1 MTVNISK
8 SHTAFEF
15 PYVVSDNQFKTSAIL
30 NLILGG
36 VSLLVFIAL
45 RGTLRSV
52 GGVYQRRRELA
63 DLFLQAPPLLLC
75 GLHQA
80 WSWVTT
86 VMCMSDTAIV
96 RTAGFDALLLNR
108 TILMGL
114 QIFSVLT
121 LLALGILLPT
131 YYSFDDV
138 VTHRLHRGTNVA
150 ELSRTTISNLPPGH
164 AILWLPTVATYLV
177 TAYCCWVLLVH
188 CQSYAELRMA
198 YMLCLDAAGA
208 EQYQEKREVRPV
220 RRPHEGSVGLGPG
233 RLCDGNPSG
242 SFQERNGMIRSD
254 SSRPTNSF
262 AAAPA
267 ATSPVASARG
277 SLVSLHYLLPV
288 EATMAAQPQ
297 VPGSASLGGPD
308 LGGQATGDCSSP
320 ARSHLA
326 RMTGLHNHELQGLT
340 PDGLRS
346 NLSNGSL
353 QAAAAAGLQ
362 VAVSVGPAA
371 HRASGLVLFPYDT
384 TSAAATVGT
393 ASAMEAGRPAATPAP
408 HVPRSMS
415 LRVRLR
421 LVAPW
426 LRHVVVRAAERAAR
440 HKAADNLLAW
450 VNPLKM
456 LAKDREDWA
465 RQQLA
470 ADADP
475 DPSLPPLP
483 SGCPPPATAAYA
495 GLLVASEDML
505 MALTGRG
512 EEVTEPHSRSPCFRR
527 APRVHWSE
535 SVRELAKS
543 LGILLWPDC
552 GLNAES
558 SLGEKVSQARSRA
571 NSSLRGAAG
580 RQEETG
586 RGEHATCSHPVAL
599 GSSGEHHKGSAFTA
613 KPMVGAKAAV
623 TTAQK
628 VFHGGG
634 GGGTMGIQS
643 HGTGMAGQTGQDAAN
658 LRKAVGVGT
667 GGSLRGYGSKSH
679 QAPPVYRYWAPAAEQ
694 RCFCR
699 DLRRRQRRQV
709 PWQQPP
715 GTPLGF
721 DTVSNPVFEL
731 STAPTATCSAA
742 GSISGGGGCK
752 VTAAVGMNQSIGTA
766 LLRSRVQG
774 APAVVLNE
782 GSLDG
787 GGATPA
793 EVGEEEEEED
803 DDDDEDDDEDEFE
816 AGETGRPWT
825 GWQQQ
830 PLVVGRCN
838 ARLRQL
844 MKVRHGGRSH
854 LVNCHHYA
862 VLVRDVVLRPME
874 RFNAIGLP
882 VVRSAVEECDPLCT
896 GDVELGRA
904 IGGGAGSISAT
915 VGAALSVVNPQSV
928 SVKHARRCS
937 SSGGSSSS
945 DYDGNDRRGGRRR
958 ARRYGPEI
966 GSTVLGTLSSDEN
979 GSGSEGGE
987 DSKSEHNP
995 LLTGN
1000 DGSDGGEGSGG
1011 GLARAPQHHRLLLQP
1026 TSDLPIRDR
1035 AARMIHELR
1044 NHRKRNRH
1052 RRTLPI
1058 PTPRDGDGGVAAE
1071 TACAAMRPSDGHVG
1085 ARTVAVEL
1093 SPACARGVRDADG
1106 GCSGEADDGPNR
1118 CDNGTPLLSVT
1129 TSPYRISRRANSAI
1143 VSLQAGPPS
1152 PRERAGR
1159 EAGQGAEEP
1168 RCPSHEPVSGPGV
1181 ASCGVASA
1189 IGLDD
1194 LSGVGSN
1201 GRHGVPTAVAAAPER
1216 SSCIGSVPAP
1226 LPLMEVPYDDSEEA
1240 AAVAAY
1246 YTQLFPDS
1254 FQRLVPVC
1262 NHRAVDELL
1271 FQWTTAMG
1279 NLQAALLAAHVAVRS
1294 TAMASRASTVA
1305 VAAASLSSSPSSPAA
1320 SAATRLRSVA
1330 AAAALA
1336 ALTRA
1341 PAMPA
1346 SSGQPL
1352 AAPPDLPPP
1361 GSAHVA
1367 AIRRAAGAVRQL
1379 QDRIVIERARAL
1391 RNPTRRAYIALFS
1404 SQRDAAAAAQC
1415 SPLAPPSRAQ
1425 PLHFRACAA
1434 PPPDSVYWP
1443 ALWTLPTGRAARLLA
1458 SLPLL
1463 AVVVFPIGVLTGA
1476 LANLP
1481 VAVCGGSA
1489 ELNALYWPWFCNRQ
1503 QSHSMYARLAKS
1515 LFTGLLPALISLGW
1529 NAWVL
1534 PMVLYLLSAIQS
1546 RCVSLPAMD
1555 RQMSRWFFWWSLLN
1569 MFLGAVVGG
1578 GIFQQLGAYLQNPGM
1593 LLLRI
1598 GTALPTTS
1606 NFFMHYTLT
1615 KGLYSN
1621 WLRVAWPHLGS
1632 MAGAILRSLA
1642 GAGLPRSWQDAFLIH
1657 SPPGY
1662 RFSSFYNGIFQTLM
1676 VGLAYVVTAPLIA
1689 PIALL
1694 FFLTAYITWR
1704 YAIVYIYERQY
1715 ESGGQMFP
1723 VVFSHMTGYLLV
1735 AELFTGAVLLT
1746 NGAWIQATLLWCSI
1760 TPGLVAFH
1768 RLCVRRYL
1776 GPLEHSPLSLA
1787 MASPPASVD
1796 PAVYMPPALR
1806 EGAVGWYP
1814 ESGKVWEQY
1823 GIPKY
1828 VI

>member
-1 MTVNISK
+1 MQIIAVFCLS
-8 SHTAFEF
+8 SGSQPAVGF
-15 PYVVSDNQFKTSAIL
+15 PRAAVA
-30 NLILGG
+30 
-36 VSLLVFIAL
+36 
-45 RGTLRSV
+45 
-52 GGVYQRRRELA
+52 
-63 DLFLQAPPLLLC
+63 LLLS
-75 GLHQA
+75 LQ
-80 WSWVTT
+80 
-86 VMCMSDTAIV
+86 
-96 RTAGFDALLLNR
+96 LLNR

-208 EQYQEKREVRPV
+208 EQYQDKHELRHARGG
-220 RRPHEGSVGLGPG
+220 HEGSGSLGPG
-233 RLCDGNPSG
+233 RLWGGDLSG
-242 SFQERNGMIRSD
+242 SFQERKGFTGLD
-254 SSRPTNSF
+254 SPRPTSSF
-262 AAAPA
+262 IAAPA
-267 ATSPVASARG
+267 AASAAASTRG
-277 SLVSLHYLLPV
+277 SMSSMHHLLPA
-288 EATMAAQPQ
+288 EARTADQSQ
-297 VPGSASLGGPD
+297 VHGPASLGDPG
-308 LGGQATGDCSSP
+308 LGGKVVTDCSSP
-320 ARSHLA
+320 AHSHTVH
-326 RMTGLHNHELQGLT
+326 MMGLHRRDLQGLT
-340 PDGLRS
+340 PGGMQS
-346 NLSNGSL
+346 NLSSSSL

-371 HRASGLVLFPYDT
+371 QRASGLVLFPYNAT
-384 TSAAATVGT
+384 ATAATIEK
-393 ASAMEAGRPAATPAP
+393 ASSTEAGRPAVPLAP
-408 HVPRSMS
+408 HMPGSMS
-415 LRVRLR
+415 LRVRLRLR

-426 LRHVVVRAAERAAR
+426 LRHVVIRAAERAAR
-440 HKAADNLLAW
+440 HKAADNLMAW
-450 VNPLKM
+450 MNPLKM

-475 DPSLPPLP
+475 DPSLPPVP
-483 SGCPPPATAAYA
+483 SGRPPPATAVYA
-495 GLLVASEDML
+495 DLLVASEDML

-512 EEVTEPHSRSPCFRR
+512 EDVTEPHLHSLRSQRTRR
-527 APRVHWSE
+527 VNWSE

-543 LGILLWPDC
+543 LGILLGPDR
-552 GLNAES
+552 GRNDGS
-558 SLGEKVSQARSRA
+558 SVGEKGAPALCRGD
-571 NSSLRGAAG
+571 SSLRGAVG
-580 RQEETG
+580 GQEEMGRCERATCGPGAMG
-586 RGEHATCSHPVAL
+586 RGDEHQ
-599 GSSGEHHKGSAFTA
+599 KGSAVTTT
-613 KPMVGAKAAV
+613 PMVWD
-623 TTAQK
+623 K
-628 VFHGGG
+628 VP
-634 GGGTMGIQS
+634 
-643 HGTGMAGQTGQDAAN
+643 A
-658 LRKAVGVGT
+658 
-667 GGSLRGYGSKSH
+667 
-679 QAPPVYRYWAPAAEQ
+679 VYRYWAPAAEQ

-699 DLRRRQRRQV
+699 NLRRRQRRQV

-721 DTVSNPVFEL
+721 DTVSNPVFEV
-731 STAPTATCSAA
+731 SAAPTATCSAG
-742 GSISGGGGCK
+742 GSVSGGGGCTS
-752 VTAAVGMNQSIGTA
+752 TAAAGMHQSVGTVVLGP
-766 LLRSRVQG
+766 RVRG
-774 APAVVLNE
+774 AAAVVSNN
-782 GSLDG
+782 GNLDG
-787 GGATPA
+787 GGDILA
-793 EVGEEEEEED
+793 ELREEEED
-803 DDDDEDDDEDEFE
+803 DDFE
-816 AGETGRPWT
+816 AGEDGRPWT

-862 VLVRDVVLRPME
+862 VLVRDVVLRPVE

-882 VVRSAVEECDPLCT
+882 VVRSSVEESGPQGT
-896 GDVELGRA
+896 GDVELGRTVA
-904 IGGGAGSISAT
+904 GGAGSISAT
-915 VGAALSVVNPQSV
+915 AGAAFLAPNSQSCSVN
-928 SVKHARRCS
+928 HARSRS
-937 SSGGSSSS
+937 RSGGSSS
-945 DYDGNDRRGGRRR
+945 DDDVNTRRRGRRR
-958 ARRYGPEI
+958 ARRRGPEI
-966 GSTVLGTLSSDEN
+966 GSAVAGAPSRDRN
-979 GSGSEGGE
+979 GSDSEGGE
-987 DSKSEHNP
+987 GSEDSEHNP
-995 LLTGN
+995 LLTG
-1000 DGSDGGEGSGG
+1000 DEGSEGGEGSYGK
-1011 GLARAPQHHRLLLQP
+1011 PHRPLLQP

-1035 AARMIHELR
+1035 AAVMIHELR
-1044 NHRKRNRH
+1044 NHRRRNR
-1052 RRTLPI
+1052 RRSILPI
-1058 PTPRDGDGGVAAE
+1058 PTPRDGDSEGATVTAGGVMRPTDGRVGAAIVAAE
-1071 TACAAMRPSDGHVG
+1071 LSAACVRG
-1085 ARTVAVEL
+1085 A
-1093 SPACARGVRDADG
+1093 SSADG
-1106 GCSGEADDGPNR
+1106 GSRAEGGEADEESNVGD
-1118 CDNGTPLLSVT
+1118 DGTPLLGA
-1129 TSPYRISRRANSAI
+1129 TSSLYHVGRVGNSAI
-1143 VSLQAGPPS
+1143 VPS
-1152 PRERAGR
+1152 PAGALGPRGRAVR
-1159 EAGQGAEEP
+1159 EAGQGADEP
-1168 RCPSHEPVSGPGV
+1168 RQTGQSSLRPVAVSGVAYPGASTVGLGDPPDLGLNGITRRERQQQQQQPNKQPNGGSWSGGHASPATV
-1181 ASCGVASA
+1181 AV
-1189 IGLDD
+1189 
-1194 LSGVGSN
+1194 
-1201 GRHGVPTAVAAAPER
+1201 PER
-1216 SSCIGSVPAP
+1216 GSCMGSVPAP
-1226 LPLMEVPYDDSEEA
+1226 PPLMEVPYDDSEEA

-1271 FQWTTAMG
+1271 FQWTAAMG
-1279 NLQAALLAAHVAVRS
+1279 NLAAALLAAHVAVRS
-1294 TAMASRASTVA
+1294 AAVASRASTVA
-1305 VAAASLSSSPSSPAA
+1305 VAAPSSSSSPSSQSADVL
-1320 SAATRLRSVA
+1320 SAATGLRSVA
-1330 AAAALA
+1330 AAALTAPTGNPA
-1336 ALTRA
+1336 APVA
-1341 PAMPA
+1341 
-1346 SSGQPL
+1346 SGQPMT
-1352 AAPPDLPPP
+1352 PPPNLPPP
-1361 GSAHVA
+1361 DSAHVA
-1367 AIRRAAGAVRQL
+1367 AIRRAAGAVRRL
-1379 QDRIVIERARAL
+1379 QDRIAVERARAL

-1463 AVVVFPIGVLTGA
+1463 AVLVFPIGVLTGA

-1489 ELNALYWPWFCNRQ
+1489 QLNALYWPWFCNRQ
-1503 QSHSMYARLAKS
+1503 QSHSLYARLAKS

-1578 GIFQQLGAYLQNPGM
+1578 GIFQQLGAYLQNPGI

-1642 GAGLPRSWQDAFLIH
+1642 GAGLPRSWQDVFLIH

-1694 FFLTAYITWR
+1694 FFLTAYIAWR
-1704 YAIVYIYERQY
+1704 YAIVYTYERQY

-1746 NGAWIQATLLWCSI
+1746 NGAWIQAALLWCSI
-1760 TPGLVAFH
+1760 TPGIVAFH
-1768 RLCVRRYL
+1768 RLCVQRYL
-1776 GPLEHSPLSLA
+1776 RPLEHPPLSLA

-1796 PAVYMPPALR
+1796 SSVYLPPALR
-1806 EGAVGWYP
+1806 EGSLGWYP

>member
-1 MTVNISK
+1 MIANISNG
-8 SHTAFEF
+8 HTAFEF

-45 RGTLRSV
+45 RGTLGSV

-63 DLFLQAPPLLLC
+63 DLFLQAPQLLLC
-75 GLHQA
+75 GLQQA

-121 LLALGILLPT
+121 FLALGILLPT

-208 EQYQEKREVRPV
+208 EQYQEKRKARHI
-220 RRPHEGSVGLGPG
+220 RRPHDGSGSLGPG
-233 RLCDGNPSG
+233 RLAGGDPAG
-242 SFQERNGMIRSD
+242 SFQERSGLTGSD
-254 SSRPTNSF
+254 SF

-267 ATSPVASARG
+267 AASAAASTRG
-277 SLVSLHYLLPV
+277 SLASIPYLLPA
-288 EATMAAQPQ
+288 EATTAAQPQ

-308 LGGQATGDCSSP
+308 LGGQVTGDCSSP
-320 ARSHLA
+320 AHSHFD
-326 RMTGLHNHELQGLT
+326 RMSGLHRHGLQGLT

-371 HRASGLVLFPYDT
+371 HRASGLSALLPYDA
-384 TSAAATVGT
+384 TSAGATVGT
-393 ASAMEAGRPAATPAP
+393 ASGMEAGRPAAPLAP
-408 HVPRSMS
+408 HVLRSMS

-465 RQQLA
+465 RQQLV

-483 SGCPPPATAAYA
+483 SGRPPPATAAYA
-495 GLLVASEDML
+495 GLLIASEDVL

-512 EEVTEPHSRSPCFRR
+512 EDVTEPHSRSPCFLKT
-527 APRVHWSE
+527 PGVIWSE

-543 LGILLWPDC
+543 LGIQLWPDC
-552 GLNAES
+552 GRNAES
-558 SLGEKVSQARSRA
+558 SLGEKVAQARSRG
-571 NSSLRGAAG
+571 NSSLQDAAG
-580 RQEETG
+580 AQEETAPA
-586 RGEHATCSHPVAL
+586 EHATCYPVAL
-599 GSSGEHHKGSAFTA
+599 GSCGEHHKGSAFTA
-613 KPMVGAKAAV
+613 QPMVGAKAAV
-623 TTAQK
+623 TTAQDAL
-628 VFHGGG
+628 HGGG
-634 GGGTMGIQS
+634 GGGTMDTPS
-643 HGTGMAGQTGQDAAN
+643 HGPGMAGRTRQDAAT
-658 LRKAVGVGT
+658 LRKAVGFGT
-667 GGSLRGYGSKSH
+667 GGSLRGYGSKGH
-679 QAPPVYRYWAPAAEQ
+679 QPPPVYRYWAPAAEQ

-699 DLRRRQRRQV
+699 DLRRRQCRQV

-742 GSISGGGGCK
+742 GSISGGGGCT
-752 VTAAVGMNQSIGTA
+752 VIAAVGMDQPIGTA
-766 LLRSRVQG
+766 VLRSGAQG
-774 APAVVLNE
+774 AAAVVSNK
-782 GSLDG
+782 GRLDG
-787 GGATPA
+787 GGATAP
-793 EVGEEEEEED
+793 EVGKEVEEEQEEVDEGED
-803 DDDDEDDDEDEFE
+803 DFE

-862 VLVRDVVLRPME
+862 VLVRDVVLRPIE

-882 VVRSAVEECDPLCT
+882 VVRSSVEECDPLGT

-904 IGGGAGSISAT
+904 VGGGAGCISAT
-915 VGAALSVVNPQSV
+915 AGDALPEVNPQSV
-928 SVKHARRCS
+928 SVDYARRCS
-937 SSGGSSSS
+937 SRGSSSSS
-945 DYDGNDRRGGRRR
+945 DYDGNARRGGRRR
-958 ARRYGPEI
+958 QRRCGPEI
-966 GSTVLGTLSSDEN
+966 GSTVVRTPSSDGN
-979 GSGSEGGE
+979 GSGSEASEGN
-987 DSKSEHNP
+987 KSEHNP
-995 LLTGN
+995 LLRGN
-1000 DGSDGGEGSGG
+1000 DSSDGREGSGG
-1011 GLARAPQHHRLLLQP
+1011 LVKPRQHHRPLLQP
-1026 TSDLPIRDR
+1026 NSDLPLRDR
-1035 AARMIHELR
+1035 AAVMVHELQ
-1044 NHRKRNRH
+1044 NHRRRNRH
-1052 RRTLPI
+1052 RGTLPI
-1058 PTPRDGDGGVAAE
+1058 PTPRDGDGGVAAG
-1071 TACAAMRPSDGHVG
+1071 TACAALRPSDGHVR
-1085 ARTVAVEL
+1085 APTVAVEL
-1093 SPACARGVRDADG
+1093 SPVRARGVRDADG
-1106 GCSGEADDGPNR
+1106 GCSREADDGGSNGG
-1118 CDNGTPLLSVT
+1118 DDGTPLLSVA
-1129 TSPYRISRRANSAI
+1129 TSPYRVNRRANSSM
-1143 VSLQAGPPS
+1143 VPLRAGPLQ
-1152 PRERAGR
+1152 PREIAGR

-1168 RCPSHEPVSGPGV
+1168 RRPSHEPVSGPCVV
-1181 ASCGVASA
+1181 ASYGVASA

-1201 GRHGVPTAVAAAPER
+1201 GRHGAHPAVAAVPKR

-1226 LPLMEVPYDDSEEA
+1226 PPLMDVPYDDSEEA

-1271 FQWTTAMG
+1271 FQWTAAMR
-1279 NLQAALLAAHVAVRS
+1279 NLEAALLAAHVAVRS

-1305 VAAASLSSSPSSPAA
+1305 VAAASPSSSPSSHAA
-1320 SAATRLRSVA
+1320 SAVTRLRSVA
-1330 AAAALA
+1330 AAAVAVA
-1336 ALTRA
+1336 APTRT
-1341 PAMPA
+1341 PATPA
-1346 SSGQPL
+1346 ASGQPL

-1367 AIRRAAGAVRQL
+1367 AIRRAAGTVRRL
-1379 QDRIVIERARAL
+1379 QDRIAVERARAL

-1463 AVVVFPIGVLTGA
+1463 AVVVFPVGVLTGA

-1503 QSHSMYARLAKS
+1503 QSHSIYARLAKS

-1723 VVFSHMTGYLLV
+1723 VVFSHMMGYLLV

-1746 NGAWIQATLLWCSI
+1746 NGAWIQAALLWCSI

-1776 GPLEHSPLSLA
+1776 RPLEHPPLSLA

-1796 PAVYMPPALR
+1796 SAVYLPPALR
-1806 EGAVGWYP
+1806 EGSVGWYP